1 MQLLRQLINIGILK
15 STGIG
20 SVVPLPV
27 SIYSN
32 PFSLTDKNA
41 CNQCFSRMTKQNQ
54 AFTCNR
60 ETLNVKPLN
69 PVAVLY
75 LDPLFNS
82 LKITGLKNCDYIMG
96 DAVNMY
102 ASRKIA
108 FCDLTCS
115 DPKYINPGGSTKYPQ
130 GKRNYILEQIEDTAK
145 WLMSDLM
152 IYHCLSTATCRQIII
167 GIRHNN
173 IQVTSSPATA
183 MKAFTQTPS
192 STANSLTTKQII
204 KSISFDIVEITYPTP
219 LEW

>member
-1 MQLLRQLINIGILK
+1 
-15 STGIG
+15 
-20 SVVPLPV
+20 
-27 SIYSN
+27 
-32 PFSLTDKNA
+32 
-41 CNQCFSRMTKQNQ
+41 
-54 AFTCNR
+54 
-60 ETLNVKPLN
+60 
-69 PVAVLY
+69 
-75 LDPLFNS
+75 
-82 LKITGLKNCDYIMG
+82 MG

-130 GKRNYILEQIEDTAK
+130 GKRNYILEQIEDTSK

-219 LEW
+219 LEWCHSSLIFKHIQHISFQSSMRDMWGRWVSRLKMRPMAGLLKIIEQRTDGVTSRSRRPV